1 MTDPLAPPLLD
12 VRGLTI
18 ALRSGAHV
26 IDGIDFTV
34 EAGKTLALVGESGA
48 GKSLTALA
56 IMGLLP
62 PHAMQRTGGS
72 LLFEGVDLAALS
84 ERELRGYRG
93 GHVAMIFQ
101 DPLTA
106 LNPVLT
112 VERQLTESIRLHTGL
127 TGDAVRRRALELLD
141 LVGIPAARSRL
152 GEYPH
157 RLSGGM
163 RQRVM
168 IAIALAGNPRLI
180 LADEPTTALDVTISA
195 QVLDLLASLQ
205 REFRLGMLF
214 ITHDLR
220 SVRALA
226 HDVAVM
232 YSGRIVETGTVVDVF
247 RAPVHPYTEG
257 LLKARPNGSFATQH
271 HKLREIPG
279 TVPSPDARPPGCAF
293 APRCGV
299 GTEACT
305 AQPPETARRG
315 SRAVACFHPLVQ
327 EGAA

>member
-1 MTDPLAPPLLD
+1 
-12 VRGLTI
+12 
-18 ALRSGAHV
+18 
-26 IDGIDFTV
+26 
-34 EAGKTLALVGESGA
+34 
-48 GKSLTALA
+48 
-56 IMGLLP
+56 
-62 PHAMQRTGGS
+62 
-72 LLFEGVDLAALS
+72 
-84 ERELRGYRG
+84 
-93 GHVAMIFQ
+93 MIFQ

-112 VERQLTESIRLHTGL
+112 VERQLTEAIRLHTGL
-127 TGDAVRRRALELLD
+127 SGEPMRKRALELLD

-168 IAIALAGNPRLI
+168 IAIALAGNPRLL

-220 SVRALA
+220 SVRAIA

-232 YSGRIVETGTVVDVF
+232 YSGRIVETGRVADVF
-247 RAPVHPYTEG
+247 RAPAHPYTEG
-257 LLKARPNGSFATQH
+257 LLNARPHGSFAAQH

-293 APRCGV
+293 APRCGFMTDICAV
-299 GTEACT
+299 RPPGTTRHGDRTAACLL
-305 AQPPETARRG
+305 
-315 SRAVACFHPLVQ
+315 PLVR
-327 EGAA
+327 ERAA